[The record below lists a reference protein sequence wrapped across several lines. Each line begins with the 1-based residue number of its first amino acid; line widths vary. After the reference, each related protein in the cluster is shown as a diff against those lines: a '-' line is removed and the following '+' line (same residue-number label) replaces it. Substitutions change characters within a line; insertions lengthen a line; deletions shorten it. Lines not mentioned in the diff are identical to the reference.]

1 MLSRLK
7 PIAVIALMLAALV
20 LAGCGKQQA
29 TGTRKGDDIGT
40 AANPIK
46 MAMVPSLDTQKLVMS
61 GEQLAQLLEKETG
74 LKYEI
79 SVPTSYTAV
88 ITAMGAG
95 TVDVGWLSPIPY
107 VIAHDRYG
115 VKVALKT
122 VRKGSTDYYSFIIA
136 RNDSGLK
143 TLADLK
149 GKKFAYGDPVST
161 SGAIYPKHLIRTSG
175 YDPDTYFSNVIYAGA
190 HDRVVMAV
198 YNKQVD
204 AGAIYGQPGDD
215 ARRRVMTALP
225 DVLSKTTVIAQSIP
239 IPNDTVSLRK
249 SLPPATQKKIIDG
262 LLKVSQSEAGR
273 KILYDV
279 GSIDGFKAAK
289 DSDYDSVRKV
299 AQAEHIQL
307 EQIDKKK

>member
-1 MLSRLK
+1 MIARMKLF
-7 PIAVIALMLAALV
+7 AVIALAAV
-20 LAGCGKQQA
+20 IITGCGKQSTESQSGA
-29 TGTRKGDDIGT
+29 DIGT

-46 MAMVPSLDTQKLVMS
+46 MAMVPSLDTQKLVVS
-61 GEQLAQLLEKETG
+61 GEKLTQLMEKETG

-95 TVDVGWLSPIPY
+95 TVDIGWLSPIPY
-107 VIAHDRYG
+107 IIAHDKYG
-115 VKVALKT
+115 VKVILKT

-136 RNDSGLK
+136 RSDSGIK
-143 TLADLK
+143 KLADLK

-175 YDPDTYFSNVIYAGA
+175 YDPDTFFSDVIYAGA

-215 ARRRVMTALP
+215 ARNRVMTALP
-225 DVLSKTTVIAQSIP
+225 DVLSKTSVIAQSIP

-249 SLPPATQKKIIDG
+249 GLPPAIEKKILNG
-262 LLKVSQSEAGR
+262 LLAVSKSAEGR
-273 KILYDV
+273 KILYEV
-279 GSIDGFKAAK
+279 GSIDGFAPAK
-289 DSDYDSVRKV
+289 DKDYDSVRAV
-299 AQAEHIQL
+299 ARAENIQL